1 MPFLYSIQKV
11 LVDQIHL
18 YYLVVTF
25 CTYFFF
31 LILQVEA
38 DEGLLILEASG
49 LLQYRITKDAI
60 GKFVCFKCTP
70 VRDDGCIGEPKI
82 SFAQERVRP
91 GIVYNLFEL
100 WFFTIIY
107 EI

>member
-1 MPFLYSIQKV
+1 M
-11 LVDQIHL
+11 HL
-18 YYLVVTF
+18 F
-25 CTYFFF
+25 FFF